1 MWMAS
6 TNWVVNPRH
15 ALLRSS
21 NNPLQDVVGQTRD
34 RYGEGF
40 FKVILLLEVLP
51 YLHLP
56 FASVLEP
63 PFVLFPEQKVGRPFL
78 ERSTSEK
85 ME

>member
-51 YLHLP
+51 YLHL
-56 FASVLEP
+56 AVESVLGTH
-63 PFVLFPEQKVGRPFL
+63 VLFFTV
-78 ERSTSEK
+78 
-85 ME
+85 